1 MTEIDQQLLQ
11 RLKVLGVNFQSLSKV
26 LSLQSARL
34 EEMKNTLDQERAKV
48 EQVSDARKLAA
59 TPQVPTALAT
69 DVKRGRAAVISWDMG
84 HNPAGRAI
92 VLYDLLE
99 QDWDTELIGP
109 LWSRYGGRIW
119 PPIATSTRKM
129 RGIPCDTLEDFWPAV
144 QAIAASARYD
154 LVIVCKPRLPGVI
167 LGTAL
172 ARASGCSLIT
182 DIDDFELS
190 FFKDETAAR
199 IEDLEAQLP
208 DALIEPYGELATRAV
223 EAVVYDVPSIIVS
236 NVALRKRYGGIV
248 VRHARDEHVFTAEK
262 FDRQQAREVL
272 GISPNDFAL
281 IFVGTPRRHKGV
293 LDVTRVLHE
302 MPNKRF
308 VFHIVGSLTDKRDR
322 AELESY
328 TNARVVLHP
337 NCEFDALP
345 GIIAAA
351 DAVVLLQDPTHPIS
365 SYQIPA
371 KISDAAA
378 FGLPVVMTDVPPVR
392 DLIQLGLITVATADT
407 LAEVLQR
414 LMAEAEYT
422 TNGARPEIRAAF
434 ESELSFTV
442 NRARLNMAI
451 ERARAAGP
459 ASVPEGFDRLY
470 ALAGNAYA
478 SLRRRARESAPPEP
492 RRPTAPARD
501 GGYDM
506 VMFWKQNDSG
516 LYGRRSDMLMKEFM
530 ASGRVRRVLQ
540 FDAPLEMAELTKLAY
555 SVQTPRSAQA
565 LTLRNIVDD
574 QMQLRDTENYHLR
587 SFLWSRNKP
596 GNPIFPQAGA
606 SLATYPEWVA
616 QQMAAA
622 GIDPQRAIAWVSP
635 VVFNFPAIAQHLGF
649 KAIIG
654 DLIDDQRAFEML
666 PAYRRRIEQSYE
678 DSVPLFDLA
687 FTNCQPLAD
696 AFQSLA
702 GQRIHVVPNGTE
714 LAASMGV
721 VVPQILRGLG
731 RPLIGY
737 VGNLRDRIDW
747 SLLHGTALRMPEAT
761 FAVVGGGE
769 RPEDVAELKRLPN
782 VVFTGVVP
790 YDQVLPV
797 IQSFDVAVM
806 PHLRSDLT
814 KRMNPLKIYNYFAA
828 RRPIVST
835 EVDNIDDALK
845 PFIRFANRPDE
856 FARMIRDSIA
866 DPRTTMAGYDDALR
880 EITWESRAEKIL
892 NAVDDWL
899 ERSNR

>member
-1 MTEIDQQLLQ
+1 MTDVNDLLRE
-11 RLKVLGVNFQSLSKV
+11 RLKVLGVNFSFLSKTV
-26 LSLQSARL
+26 THQSAQL
-34 EEMKNTLDQERAKV
+34 EEMKLALDQERAKT
-48 EQVSDARKLAA
+48 EQLANARQVAAKSQPVSSLAGE
-59 TPQVPTALAT
+59 
-69 DVKRGRAAVISWDMG
+69 KRGRAAVISWDMG

-109 LWSRYGGRIW
+109 LWSRYGGSIW
-119 PPIATSTRKM
+119 PPIATSERKM

-144 QAIAASARYD
+144 QAIASSARYD

-172 ARASGCSLIT
+172 ARASDCPLIT

-190 FFKDETAAR
+190 FFKDETSAK

-208 DALIEPYGELATRAV
+208 DALIEPYGELATRAI
-223 EAVVYDVPSIIVS
+223 EGVVRDVPSIIVS

-248 VRHARDEHVFTAEK
+248 VRHARDEQVFTPAN
-262 FDRQQAREVL
+262 FNRQEARLAL
-272 GISPNDFAL
+272 GISADDFAL

-293 LDVTRVLHE
+293 LEVARVLHE

-328 TNARVVLHP
+328 SNARVILHP

-351 DAVVLLQDPTHPIS
+351 DAVVLLQDSTHPIS

-378 FGLPVVMTDVPPVR
+378 FGLPVIMTDVPPVR
-392 DLIQLGLITVATADT
+392 DLVHLGLISLATVDT
-407 LAEVLQR
+407 LAEVLQH
-414 LMAEAEYT
+414 LMAEAEEFPS
-422 TNGARPEIRAAF
+422 GARPRIRAAF

-451 ERARAAGP
+451 QRALAAGSGSVP
-459 ASVPEGFDRLY
+459 ASFDQLHS
-470 ALAGNAYA
+470 LASKAYA
-478 SLRRRARESAPPEP
+478 QLRRRTREDAPAATP
-492 RRPTAPARD
+492 RRPAQAKD
-501 GGYDM
+501 SGHDI

-516 LYGRRSDMLMKEFM
+516 LYGRRSDMLMKEFL

-540 FDAPLEMAELTKLAY
+540 FDAPQEVGELMKLAY
-555 SVQTPRSAQA
+555 NSKIPRSAQS
-565 LTLRNIVDD
+565 LTLGNIIDD
-574 QMQLRDTENYHLR
+574 QMQLRDRGDYQLR
-587 SFLWSRNKP
+587 SFLWSRNKL
-596 GNPIFPQAGA
+596 GNPTFPHAA
-606 SLATYPEWVA
+606 TSLAGYPDWVK
-616 QQMAAA
+616 QQMAAS
-622 GIDPQRAIAWVSP
+622 GIAPHRALAWVCP
-635 VVFNFPAIAQHLGF
+635 VVFDFPSIAQHLGF
-649 KAIIG
+649 RAIVG
-654 DLIDDQRAFEML
+654 DLIDDQRAFEMS
-666 PAYRRRIEQSYE
+666 PSYRRRIEQSYE

-702 GQRIHVVPNGTE
+702 KQKIQVVPNGTE
-714 LAASMGV
+714 LSVSDATSI
-721 VVPQILRGLG
+721 PRILQGLG

-747 SLLHGTALRMPEAT
+747 SLLHGTALQMPEAT

-782 VVFTGVVP
+782 VVFTGIVP

-797 IQSFDVAVM
+797 IQSFDVAIM
-806 PHLRSDLT
+806 PHIRSDLT

-835 EVDNIDDALK
+835 EVDNIDDGLK
-845 PFIRFANRPDE
+845 QFIRFASGPDD
-856 FARMIRDSIA
+856 FAEMIRASLVE
-866 DPRTTMAGYDDALR
+866 PRTSMPGYDSALN
-880 EITWESRAEKIL
+880 EITWESRASKIL
-892 NAVDDWL
+892 NFVDAWL
-899 ERSNR
+899 EASNR

>member
-1 MTEIDQQLLQ
+1 MTETDQHLLQ
-11 RLKVLGVNFQSLSKV
+11 RLKVLGVNFQSLSKA
-26 LSLQSARL
+26 LIRQSTRL
-34 EEMKNTLDQERAKV
+34 EEMKLALDQERARA
-48 EQVSDARKLAA
+48 EQLSGARQIAKLQAA
-59 TPQVPTALAT
+59 PPAT
-69 DVKRGRAAVISWDMG
+69 GAKRGRAAVISWDMA

-109 LWSRYGGRIW
+109 LWSRYGDRIW
-119 PPIATSTRKM
+119 PPIATSARKM
-129 RGIPCDTLEDFWPAV
+129 HGIPCDTLEDFWPAV

-154 LVIVCKPRLPGVI
+154 LVVICKPRLPGII

-172 ARASGCSLIT
+172 ARASGCPLIT

-190 FFKDETAAR
+190 FFKDETAAQ

-208 DALIEPYGELATRAV
+208 DALIEPYGELATRTI
-223 EAVVYDVPSIIVS
+223 EGVVRDVPSIIVS

-248 VRHARDEHVFTAEK
+248 VRHARDEKVFTPEN
-262 FDRQQAREVL
+262 FDRQQARQAL
-272 GISPNDFAL
+272 GIMPDDFAL

-302 MPNKRF
+302 MPDKRF

-322 AELESY
+322 AELDSY
-328 TNARVVLHP
+328 ANARVVLHP

-351 DAVVLLQDPTHPIS
+351 DAVVLLQDPAHPIS

-392 DLIQLGLITVATADT
+392 DLIQLGLITLATADT

-414 LMAEAEYT
+414 LLAEAEHIPD
-422 TNGARPEIRAAF
+422 GARPEIRAAF

-459 ASVPEGFDRLY
+459 AAVPAGFDRLH
-470 ALAGNAYA
+470 ALAGEAYA
-478 SLRRRARESAPPEP
+478 GLRRRARENTPVPSP
-492 RRPTAPARD
+492 RQPAQVRD
-501 GGYDM
+501 SGHDI

-516 LYGRRSDMLMKEFM
+516 LYGRRSDMLMKEFL

-540 FDAPLEMAELTKLAY
+540 FDAPQEMAELLKLSY
-555 SVQTPRSAQA
+555 GGKTPRSAQS
-565 LTLRNIVDD
+565 LTLGNIIDD
-574 QMQLRDTENYHLR
+574 QVHLRDTESYRLR

-596 GNPIFPQAGA
+596 GNPVFPRAAA
-606 SLATYPEWVA
+606 SLAAYPEWVG

-622 GIDPQRAIAWVSP
+622 GIDPQRALAWVCP
-635 VVFNFPAIAQHLGF
+635 VVFDFPAIARYLGF
-649 KAIIG
+649 RAVIG
-654 DLIDDQRAFEML
+654 DLIDDQRAFEMS

-696 AFQSLA
+696 AFQSLSK
-702 GQRIHVVPNGTE
+702 QRIQVVPNGTE
-714 LAASMGV
+714 LAVSRTAA
-721 VVPQILRGLG
+721 VPRILQGLG

-782 VVFTGVVP
+782 VFFTGVVP

-797 IQSFDVAVM
+797 IQSFDVAIM

-835 EVDNIDDALK
+835 EVDNIDDGLK
-845 PFIRFANRPDE
+845 PFIRFADHPED
-856 FARMIRDSIA
+856 FARLIRDSLVE
-866 DPRTTMAGYDDALR
+866 PRTAMPGYDVALR
-880 EITWESRAEKIL
+880 EITWESRADKIL
-892 NAVDDWL
+892 NAVDAWL
-899 ERSNR
+899 KRSNR